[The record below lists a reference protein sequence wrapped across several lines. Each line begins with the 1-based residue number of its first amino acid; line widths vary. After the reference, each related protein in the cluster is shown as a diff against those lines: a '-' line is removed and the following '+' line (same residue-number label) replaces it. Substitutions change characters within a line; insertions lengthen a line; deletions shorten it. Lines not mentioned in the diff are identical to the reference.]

1 MAEGQLNFA
10 RESQNPPRETVSG
23 QTADTTAGPT
33 AETQGEPAL
42 VIENDSDLP
51 DTYPRGVYGVRLR
64 VRGGVVADARRAARF
79 ARGRCRRSGCGPGR
93 AALGRAP
100 GMSWRVIQCGLER
113 RFAALPQVGRAI
125 ETEHDASFEWLDRL

>member
-1 MAEGQLNFA
+1 MAESWWSSEVRMNQVQNVGRCAGVIALLLCIAGMAEGQLNFA

-64 VRGGVVADARRAARF
+64 VRGGVPVFR
-79 ARGRCRRSGCGPGR
+79 
-93 AALGRAP
+93 
-100 GMSWRVIQCGLER
+100 WK
-113 RFAALPQVGRAI
+113 
-125 ETEHDASFEWLDRL
+125 